1 MLSVLQVSWAYRRN
15 VKKEKREGRVQP
27 KVREKVVYTDAQ
39 QIKSNFSVCFFFL
52 INYILNG
59 QQYNQPIDQPTNN

>member
-1 MLSVLQVSWAYRRN
+1 MLSVLQVSWTYRRN

-39 QIKSNFSVCFFFL
+39 QIKSNFSVCFFL
-52 INYILNG
+52 EIL
-59 QQYNQPIDQPTNN
+59 Y